1 MRGRLRVSYFGAGEE
16 EEEGYSDEYTLEDLE
31 VGTSDYVKQ
40 EGVPDF
46 RSAWEEMDEST
57 ELADSYG
64 LGHRDSMQ
72 EAVEA
77 VIAILGMQV
86 MSVSGQAITPCMTC
100 ALLVLQNGGISQEL
114 HLFGAIF
121 CFQSSPRPLHPHY
134 LLWSVWCSCQSFICI
149 KHFCADAW
157 IKPMSSLSSQ
167 GVTWGWM
174 LQVCEGTDAVAP
186 NARSHSALLSGVFI
200 GDATSLVRLKFG
212 IEAST
217 REVAM
222 HVTVRSDTLDISELV
237 HQIIQDA

>member
-1 MRGRLRVSYFGAGEE
+1 MTACCLALCAVIGAQHCILGTSRARFRVSYFGTGEE

-86 MSVSGQAITPCMTC
+86 KTLSGQTVTPCMTC
-100 ALLVLQNGGISQEL
+100 TLLVLQRSGMSQEL
-114 HLFGAIF
+114 RLFGAIP
-121 CFQSSPRPLHPHY
+121 CFKAHLEHCTPTTCCGLCVCVCVVLVPLIHLHQAY
-134 LLWSVWCSCQSFICI
+134 LCRCV
-149 KHFCADAW
+149 
-157 IKPMSSLSSQ
+157 
-167 GVTWGWM
+167 G
-174 LQVCEGTDAVAP
+174 
-186 NARSHSALLSGVFI
+186 
-200 GDATSLVRLKFG
+200 
-212 IEAST
+212 
-217 REVAM
+217 
-222 HVTVRSDTLDISELV
+222 
-237 HQIIQDA
+237 